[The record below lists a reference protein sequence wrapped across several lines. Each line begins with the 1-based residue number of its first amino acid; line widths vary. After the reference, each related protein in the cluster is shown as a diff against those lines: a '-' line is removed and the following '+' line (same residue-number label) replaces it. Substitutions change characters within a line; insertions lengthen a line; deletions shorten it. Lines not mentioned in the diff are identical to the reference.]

1 MGRLNVERRSQSLE
15 MVEGKRREGEDD
27 QVFHSQIFQGTE
39 QGADFEI
46 SMKTILMRLFVGRG
60 VNFDQSDR

>member
-1 MGRLNVERRSQSLE
+1 MERRSQSLE

-27 QVFHSQIFQGTE
+27 QVFHSQIFVK
-39 QGADFEI
+39 ADFEM

>member
-1 MGRLNVERRSQSLE
+1 MVGRLNVERRSQSLE
-15 MVEGKRREGEDD
+15 MVEGRRREGEDD
-27 QVFHSQIFQGTE
+27 QVFLKFFQGTE

-46 SMKTILMRLFVGRG
+46 SMKTILMRLFVWRG